1 MVYITID
8 VSIPLVSSQT
18 SINTELNYNQV
29 IRLLRKS
36 ECDSFIQQVI
46 ILLQVVHDEIREKS
60 LRKSDFV
67 FTQFKE
73 GHILV
78 TKIKEHF

>member
-1 MVYITID
+1 M
-8 VSIPLVSSQT
+8 
-18 SINTELNYNQV
+18 NTDLNYDQV
-29 IRLLRKS
+29 IKLLLKS

-46 ILLQVVHDEIREKS
+46 LLLQLVHDEIKEKS

-73 GHILV
+73 GHILITGIREEV
-78 TKIKEHF
+78 